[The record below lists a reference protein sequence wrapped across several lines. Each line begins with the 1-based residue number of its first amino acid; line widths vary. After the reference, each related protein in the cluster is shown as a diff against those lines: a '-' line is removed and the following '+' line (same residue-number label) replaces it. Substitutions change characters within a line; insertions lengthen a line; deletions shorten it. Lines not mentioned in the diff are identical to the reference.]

1 VTDVVGTKTIEDLKT
16 SVHALDR
23 ALRAVGFDIPLW
35 YNADNWVAYY
45 DVYRHPEKL
54 PPLQVGQLDFWWY
67 DADKA
72 AELKAAGAFR

>member
-1 VTDVVGTKTIEDLKT
+1 M
-16 SVHALDR
+16 
-23 ALRAVGFDIPLW
+23 GFDIPLW

-45 DVYRHPEKL
+45 DFYRHPDNL

-72 AELKAAGAFR
+72 AALKAAGAYN